1 MMEKKVEIVLVGTHH
16 FAYQKDVLMDKQN
29 EIIELVDFLAA
40 FNPGKIALEWEKS
53 EQEELDKGFTKSE
66 EDYEMHE
73 IEQVGFRLATKLDRK
88 AVFAV
93 NWAGPLTQE
102 EMVTLN
108 QSIQEDY
115 PNIWQA
121 VEAFGKKSGGINPD
135 QTLLE
140 AYRKLNNPE
149 LTKDLEEMYLSFLAV
164 EKNGQNIGV
173 SFLSK
178 WMERELTIVKNISEI
193 LEKPKERILLIVGG
207 DHLWMLKKLFEGKG
221 WTVINPFEK

>member
-1 MMEKKVEIVLVGTHH
+1 MEKKTEIVLVGTYH
-16 FAYQKDVLMDKQN
+16 FAYQKDILMNKQN

-40 FNPGKIALEWEKS
+40 FNPSKIALEWEKS
-53 EQEELDKGFTKSE
+53 EQEELDKGFAKNE
-66 EDYEMHE
+66 ENYEMHE
-73 IEQVGFRLATKLDRK
+73 IEQVGFRLAAKLNHK
-88 AVFAV
+88 TVFAV
-93 NWAGPLTQE
+93 NWAGRLTQE
-102 EMVTLN
+102 EIVILN

-115 PNIWQA
+115 PDVLQA
-121 VEAFGKKSGGINPD
+121 VEAFGEKSGVIISD

-149 LTKDLEEMYLSFLAV
+149 LTKELEEMYLSFLAV
-164 EKNGQNIGV
+164 EKNGHNLGV

-178 WMERELTIVKNISEI
+178 RMERELTIVKNIGEI

-207 DHLWMLKKLFEGKG
+207 DHLWLLTKLFEGKG